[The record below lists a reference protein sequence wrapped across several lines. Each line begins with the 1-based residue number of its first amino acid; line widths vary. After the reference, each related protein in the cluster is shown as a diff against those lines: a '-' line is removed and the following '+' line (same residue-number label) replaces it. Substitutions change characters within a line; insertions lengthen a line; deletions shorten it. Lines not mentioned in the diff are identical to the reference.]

1 MAAVHT
7 ARRYLVSGLVQGVGF
22 RWATARLARSL
33 GIRGTVR
40 NLPDGAVEVEAHGAA
55 ELLDRFREALGS
67 GMPGRVD
74 AVRMDPIEVGETRT
88 LDDFRIVS

>member
-1 MAAVHT
+1 MTGGA

-22 RWATARLARSL
+22 RWTTARLARSL

-40 NLPDGAVEVEAHGAA
+40 NLPDGAVEVEAHGPP
-55 ELLDRFREALGS
+55 ELLDRFRDVLGS

-74 AVRMDPIEVGETRT
+74 AVRVDPIEVSRGVE
-88 LDDFRIVS
+88 LSDDFRIVS